1 MTNTCLNNVKI
12 CGTKASWLAFQV
24 FLSMQKSPADKAGVA
39 VVLPM
44 GWYLV
49 QWQID
54 PEVLKD

>member
-44 GWYLV
+44 GLV
-49 QWQID
+49 SSS
-54 PEVLKD
+54 VAN